1 MYMFLEGG
9 GSVEDKGFRTDLKHQ
24 TKGFCNIKMSAAFLP
39 ADVQPVR
46 GSRRQCRVQAAS
58 RLREGGEG
66 ERGKEEEKEGR
77 SKEKVGLF

>member
-1 MYMFLEGG
+1 
-9 GSVEDKGFRTDLKHQ
+9 
-24 TKGFCNIKMSAAFLP
+24 MSAAILP